1 MALSLKSH
9 LQFTKKDLLVIV
21 IAALIQFTT
30 SFIGSMLQVAI
41 PLISNDLHLTIELA
55 NWITISYLIALIA
68 VSVPISRVISQ
79 YGVKR
84 FTIYGVLILEV
95 GLAMSALS
103 FDIVFLIF
111 SRIIQGFAVG
121 ILLISIYMFVVNQI
135 SENNLGK
142 ALGIVGSCG
151 YIGMTSAPTISG
163 FIVYYLSW
171 RILFVLL
178 VLSYHP
184 QNQVI

>member
-111 SRIIQGFAVG
+111 SRIIIVTKAYGLKQALRFLKEVKKYKGQLFYGFSA
-121 ILLISIYMFVVNQI
+121 
-135 SENNLGK
+135 K
-142 ALGIVGSCG
+142 LGIK
-151 YIGMTSAPTISG
+151 
-163 FIVYYLSW
+163 
-171 RILFVLL
+171 
-178 VLSYHP
+178 
-184 QNQVI
+184 